1 MLEKGETGKQ
11 KTQHLQVDQKTSRII
26 NGQNAV
32 GNFAPDTIT
41 VCLGKQAY
49 PIVKLRKY
57 SLVVS
62 VTVESKHSTSSEER
76 RFQRD
81 LRNAH
86 RREEKN
92 IYTIFAKCKV
102 IEKME
107 KEILVMFKRFVLF
120 YC

>member
-1 MLEKGETGKQ
+1 M
-11 KTQHLQVDQKTSRII
+11 
-26 NGQNAV
+26 
-32 GNFAPDTIT
+32 
-41 VCLGKQAY
+41 CLGKQAY

-62 VTVESKHSTSSEER
+62 VTVESKHSRSSEER

-120 YC
+120 FLLSEKRLGDPKSSVMPLLLINVSKKE

>member
-1 MLEKGETGKQ
+1 M
-11 KTQHLQVDQKTSRII
+11 
-26 NGQNAV
+26 
-32 GNFAPDTIT
+32 
-41 VCLGKQAY
+41 CLGKQTY
-49 PIVKLRKY
+49 PIVKVRKY

-76 RFQRD
+76 SFQRD
-81 LRNAH
+81 LRHAH

-120 YC
+120 FFLSEKRLGDPKSSVMPLLLINVSKKE